1 MTDIDLEYVYP
12 PGATEK
18 EEGKMVSP
26 DFVRLLLQP
35 GDRTMLE
42 RLTANEGDAS
52 MSAVVRK
59 LIRQEAQRRGF
70 NTVYAPAFDVA
81 HAPANGEHAA
91 YE

>member
-1 MTDIDLEYVYP
+1 MTDLDLEYVYP
-12 PGATEK
+12 PGATGAEK
-18 EEGKMVSP
+18 DKPMLDK

-42 RLTANEGDAS
+42 RLTAAEGDAS

-59 LIRQEAQRRGF
+59 LIRQEAARKGF
-70 NTVYAPAFDVA
+70 VA
-81 HAPANGEHAA
+81 HTLHEAPANGEHAA

>member
-1 MTDIDLEYVYP
+1 MMTDIDLEYVYP

-59 LIRQEAQRRGF
+59 LIRQEAQRRGL
-70 NTVYAPAFDVA
+70 TA
-81 HAPANGEHAA
+81 HTMYESPANGEHAA